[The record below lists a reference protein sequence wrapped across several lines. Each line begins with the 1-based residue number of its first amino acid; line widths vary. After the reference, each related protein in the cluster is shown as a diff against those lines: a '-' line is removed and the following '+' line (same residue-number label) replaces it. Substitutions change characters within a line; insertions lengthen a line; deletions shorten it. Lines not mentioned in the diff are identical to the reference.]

1 MELNASEIG
10 QNIKIQRIRA
20 GVTQETLAEM
30 LDISAQQI
38 SNYERG
44 HNLVSLTRLVELS
57 LYFQVDINVLLG
69 QNYSAV
75 PEKILREDIE
85 DIVDA
90 LSADDLKI
98 WVNMGRAF
106 VEQRR
111 NEQKEKQ
118 VAGQENV

>member
-98 WVNMGRAF
+98 WVNMGRVF